1 MNYLGHAIPM
11 KMKKPFLLL
20 LAACTVATAAAQ
32 TGEVPATPEPLA
44 ISATPATSAVPAAT
58 AVTGTP
64 ATAAAV
70 PEFPE
75 PEFMGQVL
83 AIRPD
88 DTTEQLVQE
97 SLTPRHRS
105 STGQKLFGIGKDHI
119 DEMTLNGPRAYVRFR
134 AEDGIAFIVRV
145 PDNRIDPMSMISV
158 FRFKVKKK
166 MRIAEYG
173 SVGTFGDRKSNTL
186 ERQPFTS
193 RRFGGSSYL
202 IVLKGV
208 EPGEYGIT
216 VDALGGLTVS
226 TFGVDE

>member
-1 MNYLGHAIPM
+1 
-11 KMKKPFLLL
+11 MKKLFLLL
-20 LAACTVATAAAQ
+20 IAACAAVTVAAQ
-32 TGEVPATPEPLA
+32 TCEVPTNCETKTQATPTA
-44 ISATPATSAVPAAT
+44 PAVAA
-58 AVTGTP
+58 P
-64 ATAAAV
+64 
-70 PEFPE
+70 PQFPE

-83 AIRPD
+83 AIRTD
-88 DTTEQLVQE
+88 NTTEQLVQE

-119 DEMTLNGPRAYVRFR
+119 EEMVLQGPRAYVRFR
-134 AEDGIAFIVRV
+134 HEEGIAFIVSV

-173 SVGTFGDRKSNTL
+173 SVGTFGDKQSNTL

-193 RRFGGSSYL
+193 RRFGASSYM
-202 IVLKGV
+202 IVLRDV
-208 EPGEYGIT
+208 RPGEYGIT